1 MKIKFLPALIL
12 ILVSTFCYA
21 QEPNEDEED
30 YSQYGSVEEGK
41 KYCTQKVRMLSP
53 TKLIS
58 VGFEMQAP
66 FTATFDYTGVDPAVS
81 LNEQKINFMGG
92 ARLMSNNPIISNNKF
107 ILNLGANYYE
117 SSIRFNNSKTI
128 PAEQNTRLS
137 PVKEALGAGLRTLGL
152 SLTAFKPLD
161 EKRFLI
167 LSAMGD
173 YNGNFG
179 WSTFDEIPMP
189 TGTFAALY
197 GWKKDE
203 NTQFAIGAT
212 QTWRGGEKLYVPL
225 LMYNKTFNDKWGL
238 EMLLPARLH
247 VRYNFS
253 AQSLLLAGFEI
264 EGNSYRIG
272 KRNDMSFPTPPTLE
286 SIGAAES
293 LELRRSELKFRAIY
307 ERKLFGFVWLSAQ
320 AGWRLNYKFKF
331 SESRDAGRGEFLYTT
346 NVGNPLYGA
355 ISINLV
361 SP

>member
-1 MKIKFLPALIL
+1 MKHTLLPAL
-12 ILVSTFCYA
+12 LVLLFTSFCFA
-21 QEPNEDEED
+21 QEPDEEED

-41 KYCTQKVRMLSP
+41 KYCTQKVRRLSP

-66 FTATFDYTGVDPAVS
+66 FAARFDYEGTNPATS
-81 LNEQKINFMGG
+81 LSEQKINFMGG
-92 ARLMSNNPIISNNKF
+92 ARLMSNNPVISNNRF

-117 SSIRFNNSKTI
+117 SFVRFDNSRPI
-128 PAEQNTRLS
+128 LPEENPRLS
-137 PVKEALGAGLRTLGL
+137 PLKEALGSGLRTMGL
-152 SLTAFKPLD
+152 NLTAFKPLD

-167 LSAMGD
+167 LSAMSD

-179 WSTFDEIPMP
+179 WNTIDEIPMP
-189 TGTFAALY
+189 TGTFGALY

-238 EMLLPARLH
+238 EMLLPARAH

-264 EGNSYRIG
+264 EGNSYRLGRRKDI
-272 KRNDMSFPTPPTLE
+272 SFPTQEL
-286 SIGAAES
+286 AASEAI
-293 LELRRSELKFRAIY
+293 ELRRSELKFRAIY

-320 AGWRLNYKFKF
+320 AGWRYNFKF
-331 SESRDAGRGEFLYTT
+331 NFSEARDSKRGEFLYTSKL
-346 NVGNPLYGA
+346 GNPLYGA

>member
-1 MKIKFLPALIL
+1 MKMKLLPALIL
-12 ILVSTFCYA
+12 MMFSTFCLA
-21 QEPNEDEED
+21 QEDDNED

-66 FTATFDYTGVDPAVS
+66 FKAAFDYNDGVNPAVS
-81 LNEQKINFMGG
+81 LNEQEINFMGG

-117 SSIRFNNSKTI
+117 SFIRFNNSNAI
-128 PAEQNTRLS
+128 PAEQNTKLS
-137 PVKEALGAGLRTLGL
+137 PMKEALSSGLRTMGL

-179 WSTFDEIPMP
+179 WNTIDEIPMP

-203 NTQFAIGAT
+203 NTQFALGAT
-212 QTWRGGEKLYVPL
+212 QTWRGGERLYVPL

-272 KRNDMSFPTPPTLE
+272 GRNNQSFPDKNLE
-286 SIGAAES
+286 

-320 AGWRLNYKFKF
+320 AGWRMNYKFNF
-331 SESRDAGRGEFLYTT
+331 SEARDSGRGEFLYTT
-346 NVGNPLYGA
+346 KLGNPLYGA